1 MLTEYMRHV
10 ASHQANVELV
20 LLLCKANLKPF
31 YSSCGTLLPPPKLVP
46 RTTHPT
52 TLTHCAPA
60 AGFEEVGE
68 SDVVHGQEKWY
79 EMKQVPR
86 RK

>member
-1 MLTEYMRHV
+1 M
-10 ASHQANVELV
+10 
-20 LLLCKANLKPF
+20 P
-31 YSSCGTLLPPPKLVP
+31 YSPPPKLVP
-46 RTTHPT
+46 RTTHRNDVDP
-52 TLTHCAPA
+52 HCAPA